1 MTVTA
6 NGFGPLKQSVTVNE
20 NQNNFFTL
28 SVGPP
33 IRDKLDFL
41 RPGWERRFAR
51 AFQYQYEL
59 AEQPGTVLADFL
71 IGDET
76 AFPPETV
83 TRPIPNPQRYLQKHT
98 LTLKLVELIPDR
110 LALFKRGSDY
120 LKKHP
125 EAAAGEELSEI
136 VCDDKPLITCLTRG
150 GSWWQR
156 AAMGTTINASVG
168 QRPDVIDNIIISATS
183 FDKKFQFTGGFVDPA
198 KLFPSASRWKSTL
211 DDVQKVNSALALIE
225 AVSDAKSRP
234 WKQPWA
240 AIIPKIEFKM
250 IAEFDFFEVQRST
263 ETSTVSGACFKWDL
277 TRAISDTKNRNR
289 RRRDRGGA
297 VRTKEYLGTRKTACM
312 GEAVYASSGS

>member
-1 MTVTA
+1 MVDAGGRAVPGARVVLSLEPADKEIIQVTTTEGAVNFVNLRSGTTNVTVTA

-125 EAAAGEELSEI
+125 GAAAGEELSEI

-156 AAMGTTINASVG
+156 AAT
-168 QRPDVIDNIIISATS
+168 
-183 FDKKFQFTGGFVDPA
+183 
-198 KLFPSASRWKSTL
+198 
-211 DDVQKVNSALALIE
+211 
-225 AVSDAKSRP
+225 
-234 WKQPWA
+234 
-240 AIIPKIEFKM
+240 
-250 IAEFDFFEVQRST
+250 RS
-263 ETSTVSGACFKWDL
+263 GL
-277 TRAISDTKNRNR
+277 TRNMPS
-289 RRRDRGGA
+289 
-297 VRTKEYLGTRKTACM
+297 
-312 GEAVYASSGS
+312 